1 LPCTPRYPSLTL
13 LQNPAVSP
21 IHAASLANLAPALVV
36 TAEMD
41 PLRDE
46 GFAYYEKLKA
56 AGNDAV
62 YYMMPGM
69 PHTAA
74 ILDDI
79 CDEGRKWNDMVLS
92 SLKKAYG
99 IA

>member
-1 LPCTPRYPSLTL
+1 
-13 LQNPAVSP
+13 
-21 IHAASLANLAPALVV
+21 
-36 TAEMD
+36 MD

>member
-1 LPCTPRYPSLTL
+1 M
-13 LQNPAVSP
+13 SP
-21 IHAASLANLAPALVV
+21 IRAESLANLAPALVV

-46 GFAYYEKLKA
+46 GYEYYKKLKA
-56 AGNDAV
+56 AGNDAE

-79 CDEGRKWNDMVLS
+79 CLEGQKWNDMVIS
-92 SLKKAYG
+92 TLKKAYG
-99 IA
+99 IS